1 MKNNFLVEIGTE
13 DLPSKYLKIIAKS
26 FLKNIQKEMIKLFI
40 KYENIK
46 WFATYRRFA
55 IQANLLYPIISKN
68 FFLKKNVTKL
78 FHFSKN
84 DMLYS
89 NKIDKKL
96 EKKSLINFQNTDDK
110 NILIKNTNLIHQLL
124 YQIIKKSLKE
134 IFIPKK
140 MKWSNLNFQ
149 FIRPVHSITAL
160 LEDKIISGKIFEI
173 NINRHILIGS
183 YTERKFLRL
192 LHANDYERVL
202 KKNNIIVDFYKRKQI
217 IVDLINLETKK
228 LKGKIVNNHLLLEE
242 CTSLVESP
250 SIITG
255 FFKKKFLNLPTI
267 VIKNILFSQKCFAT
281 FDKFENKIFP
291 YFICIIHAN
300 KCDQNKI
307 KHEYEN
313 VINPR
318 LLDAEF
324 FLDLDMKKK
333 LEERFQELKNIIFQE
348 KLGSLKD
355 KTIRIQSLSI
365 WIANTLHYNS
375 VHVSRAAFLS
385 KCDLTTH
392 MVFEYPNIQGVIGE
406 FYAKHDGELEEVAIA
421 QREHYYPRFSEDVLP
436 STLTAQIIAIADKID
451 NIVGIF
457 GLSLYPKGKKDP
469 FALKRAALG
478 IIRIIIEKK
487 IYLNLHDL
495 IQKSLILYQDNVT
508 NLNTKS
514 EVINFIFQRAS
525 FWYAKNQYN
534 LKIVKSLL
542 ILKNKNINLLD
553 THNKICILIDFLKC
567 KESLSV
573 LSAYKRLYNILKKY
587 DSTKQLCFSKKIKL
601 SSHQK
606 SSFIENKFE
615 KNFFLFNK
623 KVLKYIFLN
632 NYQSTLNVLK
642 NLSQRLNVYLDN
654 IIIFTEES
662 YKKNKRKN
670 FLIQVKE
677 CYLKVANFTYLI
689 KK

>member
-13 DLPSKYLKIIAKS
+13 DLPSKYLKITAKS
-26 FLKNIQKEMIKLFI
+26 FLKNIQKEMIKLLI

-55 IQANLLYPIISKN
+55 IQANLLYPIISESS
-68 FFLKKNVTKL
+68 FLKKNVTKF

-84 DMLYS
+84 TALYC
-89 NKIDKKL
+89 NKFDNKL
-96 EKKSLINFQNTDDK
+96 ENRSLINFK
-110 NILIKNTNLIHQLL
+110 NINDKKNLMLNTNLVHQVL
-124 YQIIKKSLKE
+124 YQIIKRSLKE

-173 NINRHILIGS
+173 NIDRYILIGS
-183 YTERKFLRL
+183 YTEKKFLKL
-192 LHANDYERVL
+192 IHANDYEREL
-202 KKNNIIVDFYKRKQI
+202 KKNNIIVDFYKRKKI
-217 IVDLINLETKK
+217 IAELINLEIKK
-228 LKGKIVNNHLLLEE
+228 LQGKIVNNHLLLEE

-255 FFKKKFLNLPTI
+255 FFKKKFLNLPAI
-267 VIKNILFSQKCFAT
+267 VIKNILFSQKCFPILN
-281 FDKFENKIFP
+281 KLENKIFP

-300 KCDQNKI
+300 KCDKNKI

-324 FLDLDMKKK
+324 FLNLDIKIK
-333 LEERFQELKNIIFQE
+333 LEERFKKLENIIFQE

-355 KTIRIQSLSI
+355 KTIRIQSLSV
-365 WIANTLHYNS
+365 WIANKLNYNA

-392 MVFEYPNIQGVIGE
+392 MVFEYPNIQGVMGE
-406 FYAKHDGELEEVAIA
+406 FYAKYDRELEEVAIA

-436 STLTAQIIAIADKID
+436 STLTAQIISIADKID

-487 IYLNLHDL
+487 IYLNLHNL
-495 IQKSLILYQDNVT
+495 IQKSLLLYQKNVT
-508 NLNTKS
+508 NLNTKL
-514 EVINFIFQRAS
+514 EVINFILKRVS

-542 ILKNKNINLLD
+542 ILKNKKIDLLD

-567 KESLSV
+567 KESFLV

-587 DSTKQLCFSKKIKL
+587 DSKKQFCFFKKINL

-606 SSFIENKFE
+606 SSFIESRFE

-623 KVLKYIFLN
+623 KILKCIYLN
-632 NYQSTLNVLK
+632 NYQATLNVLK
-642 NLSQRLNVYLDN
+642 NLSKRLNVYLDN
-654 IIIFTEES
+654 VIIFTEES
-662 YKKNKRKN
+662 YTRNKRKS

-677 CYLKVANFTYLI
+677 CYLEVADFTCLI